1 MLISV
6 WSSDV
11 CSSDLQVVERFLNP
25 IFGIVGAPQLALG
38 NDMRSRPPGFA
49 GSFGDQKSQG
59 FAGCEGGRC
68 TRTAPCFDELA
79 CFDDSMTATHPD
91 RGSRFHSA
99 ADGKVVRHSMS
110 TVSLD
115 RKSAVKEKRESKR

>member
-1 MLISV
+1 
-6 WSSDV
+6 
-11 CSSDLQVVERFLNP
+11 
-25 IFGIVGAPQLALG
+25 
-38 NDMRSRPPGFA
+38 MRPRPPGFA

-68 TRTAPCFDELA
+68 TRTEPCFDELA
-79 CFDDSMTATHPD
+79 GFDDSMTVTNRE

-110 TVSLD
+110 LVRYEIRRSEERRVGNECVSTCRSRCAPD
-115 RKSAVKEKRESKR
+115 Y